1 MCRLIAFLQNV
12 AHYYRRG
19 YSMRR
24 AWQLAKVTL

>member
-1 MCRLIAFLQNV
+1 MRLIHFLQDV
-12 AHYYRRG
+12 AYYLRRG